1 MRKIENLEVGT
12 IFTFE
17 GVELEIVENE
27 AWSCEGCYF
36 KALGGDCASKDIPS
50 CSSLSRE
57 DNKDII
63 FVEM

>member
-1 MRKIENLEVGT
+1 MRKIGNLEVGT

-17 GVELEIVENE
+17 GVELEVVETE
-27 AWSCEGCYF
+27 AWSCDGCYF
-36 KALGGDCASKDIPS
+36 KDLDGDCASKDIPR